1 MLNNISNIYF
11 LGICGIG
18 MSALARWTNFKNFN
32 IKGWDDDITSPLL
45 DLLYHEGIE
54 VHNKVDDPDFRL
66 FLQSSQIEN
75 TIMIYTSA
83 ISKEHPVLNLFNSKK
98 IRSYKRADLLQYI
111 SQKYQV
117 VAVAG
122 THGKTTISIMLSH
135 ILKCCNVDCNAFFGG
150 ISKNYKTNLMVGDSN
165 IMIIEA
171 DEYDKS
177 FLKLNP
183 DISLVSS
190 MDKDHGDIY
199 KTDQDLFDAY
209 SEFISSTKN
218 LVVGHISLNN
228 KFDFTYSLDS
238 SSDFYASDIDY
249 NNTDL
254 WFTIHFPEN
263 QSIRTKL
270 NFGSIYNI
278 ENSIAAASLAFNL
291 GLSPTSIAAALTSF
305 KGVSRRFDY
314 YCIEKSNSI
323 IIDDY
328 AHHPEELRSLITSVR
343 MIHKQKKIFLIFQ
356 PHLFSRTQEFETQF
370 SEVLSLVDKL
380 VLTDIYPARET
391 KIKGVNS
398 ENLLKKVDLKYKW
411 HVRGDF
417 NQIEFNQFFEKILLE
432 NKPDLV
438 VTAGAGSIY
447 NLIPKLQQ
455 LLA

>member
-1 MLNNISNIYF
+1 MLSNISNIYF

-18 MSALARWTNFKNFN
+18 MSALARWTNLKNFN
-32 IKGWDDDITSPLL
+32 IKGWDDDITSPLIDIL
-45 DLLYHEGIE
+45 SQEGIE
-54 VHNKVDDPDFRL
+54 VHNKLDDPDFRL
-66 FLQSSQIEN
+66 FLQSSQIDN
-75 TIMIYTSA
+75 TIIIYTSA
-83 ISKEHPVLNLFNSKK
+83 ISKEHPVFNLFKSKNIK
-98 IRSYKRADLLQYI
+98 SYKRADLLQYI
-111 SQKYQV
+111 SKKYQV
-117 VAVAG
+117 IAVAG

-135 ILKCCNVDCNAFFGG
+135 ILKCCSVNCNAFFGG
-150 ISKNYKTNLMVGDSN
+150 ISKNYKTNLIVGDSN

-183 DISLVSS
+183 NISLVSS

-199 KTDQDLFDAY
+199 KTDQELLDAY
-209 SEFISSTKN
+209 SEFILSTKN
-218 LVVGHISLNN
+218 LVVGHISLSN

-238 SSDFYASDIDY
+238 SSDFYASDIEY
-249 NNTDL
+249 NNKDL
-254 WFTIHFPEN
+254 CFNIHFPEN

-270 NFGSIYNI
+270 NFGTIYNI
-278 ENSIAAASLAFNL
+278 ENAVAAASLAFNL
-291 GLSPTSIAAALTSF
+291 GLSPANIAAALTSF
-305 KGVSRRFDY
+305 KGVNRRFDY
-314 YCIEKSNSI
+314 YWLEKSNSI

-328 AHHPEELRSLITSVR
+328 AHHPEELRSLISSVR
-343 MIHKQKKIFLIFQ
+343 MRHKQKKIFLIFQ

-391 KIKGVNS
+391 KIKGVSS
-398 ENLLKKVDLKYKW
+398 EKLLKKVDLKYKW

-417 NQIEFNQFFEKILLE
+417 NQIEFNRGFKKILLS

-438 VTAGAGSIY
+438 ITAGAGSVY

>member
-1 MLNNISNIYF
+1 MLKDIQSIYF

-18 MSALARWTNFKNFN
+18 MSALARWTNLKNFN
-32 IKGWDDDITSPLL
+32 IKGWDDDIRSPLIDML
-45 DLLYHEGIE
+45 HQEGIE
-54 VHNKVDDPDFRL
+54 VHNKVDDPNFIS
-66 FLQSSQIEN
+66 FLKRSQTDN
-75 TIMIYTSA
+75 TIVIYTSA
-83 ISKEHPVLNLFNSKK
+83 ISKEHVVLKLFNSQNIK
-98 IRSYKRADLLQYI
+98 SYKRADLLQYI
-111 SQKYQV
+111 AKNYQV

-122 THGKTTISIMLSH
+122 THGKTTISIMLAH
-135 ILKCCNVDCNAFFGG
+135 ILKYSEIDCNAFFGG

-165 IMIIEA
+165 IMVIEA

-183 DISLVSS
+183 DISLISS

-218 LVVGHISLNN
+218 LVVGHVSLSN

-238 SSDFYASDIDY
+238 SGDFYASDIEY

-254 WFTIHFPEN
+254 CFTIHFPEN

-270 NFGSIYNI
+270 TFGSIYNI
-278 ENSIAAASLAFNL
+278 ENSVAAASLAFKL
-291 GLSPTSIAAALTSF
+291 GLSPTNIGAALTDF

-314 YCIEKSNSI
+314 YIEKSNSI

-328 AHHPEELRSLITSVR
+328 AHHPEELRSLIKSVR

-380 VLTDIYPARET
+380 ILIDIYPARET
-391 KIKGVNS
+391 RIKGVS
-398 ENLLKKVDLKYKW
+398 SKILLKKVNLKYKW
-411 HVRGDF
+411 YVGGAF
-417 NQIEFNQFFEKILLE
+417 EQMEFNYFFNKIILE
-432 NKPDLV
+432 HKPDLV
-438 VTAGAGSIY
+438 VTAGAGSVY
-447 NLIPKLQQ
+447 NLLPKLQR